1 MGKPQGESPTTVW
14 AWSYLCN
21 NRLFGC
27 SRMWNDY
34 HHNNINS
41 SWPRLYTS
49 GLQHISLPSNQY
61 CLMWQPGTN
70 HDTPTWYQ
78 PWHTHLV
85 PNSDT
90 PTCYQTHLLPNLWP
104 TLTHTHSWARPP
116 RSYIYTQRE
125 RSLLHCRAE
134 NNVRTLVSFY
144 SIKGKGWSNEYLN
157 YN

>member
-27 SRMWNDY
+27 SRMWNDH

-78 PWHTHLV
+78 PWHTHLL
-85 PNSDT
+85 DT
-90 PTCYQTHLLPNLWP
+90 KPDTNHDTPTWYPTLTHPPATKPTCYQTYDQPWHTPIAELDLQDHTFTLREREKSP
-104 TLTHTHSWARPP
+104 TLQSW
-116 RSYIYTQRE
+116 
-125 RSLLHCRAE
+125 
-134 NNVRTLVSFY
+134 
-144 SIKGKGWSNEYLN
+144 K
-157 YN
+157 